1 MDMPLYRI
9 DPSVEV
15 TKYIGESEK
24 NGERFST
31 RMKDS
36 MLFIFFDEVDTLF
49 GKRTEIKD
57 GHGRKPCRKPDLF
70 FGSSGKGVR

>member
-1 MDMPLYRI
+1 MDMPHYRI
-9 DPSVEV
+9 APSVEV
-15 TKYIGESEK
+15 TKYIGETEK
-24 NGERFST
+24 KRRKILDADERFNAI
-31 RMKDS
+31 
-36 MLFIFFDEVDTLF
+36 LFFDEIDTLF